1 MSEAS
6 ETITA
11 LLSVRG
17 EARVTVAPD
26 FGVLNGVLRAT
37 QDTKAEALEVA
48 AAGLSQLT
56 SELGSLGGVPLT
68 VGSERRPLSWSAYSA
83 TTEVEHE
90 HHEQTGRYGPTGRVI
105 ASVALHLVVRA
116 FDLLDRLG
124 GVLATHEAFRVH
136 HVAWDVDPDN
146 PSWPEVRAAAI
157 RAAIEKGR
165 DYAAALDGSLNR
177 VEHIADVG
185 LLGGEGMT
193 HGRASFAQARSLSVE
208 SAGGMPETP
217 SLDPVPQ
224 ELIAIIDARFIANV
238 AEL

>member
-1 MSEAS
+1 MSEPA
-6 ETITA
+6 TA

-17 EARVTVAPD
+17 EARAIVAPD

-37 QDTKAEALEVA
+37 QATKPEALQVA

-56 SELGSLGGVPLT
+56 SELGSLGGVQLT
-68 VGSERRPLSWSAYSA
+68 VGSERSPLSWSAYSA

-90 HHEQTGRYGPTGRVI
+90 HDEQTGRYGPTGRIV

-116 FDLLDRLG
+116 FDLLDRLS
-124 GVLATHEAFRVH
+124 GVLATHEAFSVH
-136 HVAWDVDPDN
+136 HVAWGVDPEN
-146 PSWPEVRAAAI
+146 PTWPQVRAAAI
-157 RAAIEKGR
+157 RAAIDKGR
-165 DYAAALDGSLNR
+165 DYAAALGGSLNR

-185 LLGGEGMT
+185 LLGGEGNAY
-193 HGRASFAQARSLSVE
+193 GPARFASARSLADSG
-208 SAGGMPETP
+208 GGMPETP

-224 ELIAIIDARFIANV
+224 ELIAIIDARFIAHI